1 MFTNMRIINA
11 FTTLDEIMQI
21 EDGVE
26 YFLDQGY
33 EMEDM
38 FFLGQFYQWA
48 QVIVKD
54 ESIEM
59 DDMTEL
65 PDPIWG
71 EYIPQIEKMQDKM
84 DNNR

>member
-48 QVIVKD
+48 QVIIKD

>member
-48 QVIVKD
+48 QVIVND

-65 PDPIWG
+65 PDAIWG